1 MTGYRIDP
9 QGVETVLNAT
19 KSDAEKFG
27 TILKPLQ
34 GWVEFAATGTGGSG
48 AIVPALQSF
57 FENQSAG
64 LEAIGTRVGAAII
77 GAVQATKAYIDGDLE
92 MVQTYQKNA
101 AITANPSLYGY
112 HRSLEPADAEPHRS
126 QCYPR

>member
-9 QGVETVLNAT
+9 NGVETVLNAT
-19 KSDAEKFG
+19 KSEAEKFG

-57 FENQSAG
+57 FENQSVG
-64 LEAIGTRVGAAII
+64 LEAIGTRVGAAVT
-77 GAVQATKAYIDGDLE
+77 GAYQATKAYIDGDLE
-92 MVQTYQKNA
+92 MVQTYQRNA
-101 AITANPSLYGY
+101 AIAANPQPPAVPRMGGY
-112 HRSLEPADAEPHRS
+112 
-126 QCYPR
+126 

>member
-9 QGVETVLNAT
+9 KGVETVLNAT
-19 KSDAEKFG
+19 KDEAEKFG

-48 AIVPALQSF
+48 AIIPALQSF
-57 FENQSAG
+57 FETQAVG
-64 LEAIGTRVGAAII
+64 LKAINTRVGAAIT
-77 GAVQATKAYIDGDLE
+77 GAYEATKAYIDGDLE

-101 AITANPSLYGY
+101 AIAANPPPELPRRMGGY
-112 HRSLEPADAEPHRS
+112 
-126 QCYPR
+126 

>member
-19 KSDAEKFG
+19 KSDAEEFG

-64 LEAIGTRVGAAII
+64 LEAIGTRVGAAIT

-101 AITANPSLYGY
+101 AITANPSLQGVPPQLGA
-112 HRSLEPADAEPHRS
+112 R
-126 QCYPR
+126 

>member
-9 QGVETVLNAT
+9 NGVETVLNAT

-64 LEAIGTRVGAAII
+64 LDAIGTRVGAAIT
-77 GAVQATKAYIDGDLE
+77 GAYQATKAYLDGDME
-92 MVQTYQKNA
+92 MVQTYQQNA
-101 AITANPSLYGY
+101 VIAGNPQVHQGPPRMGGY
-112 HRSLEPADAEPHRS
+112 
-126 QCYPR
+126 

>member
-9 QGVETVLNAT
+9 KGVETVLNAT
-19 KSDAEKFG
+19 TSEAEKFG

-34 GWVEFAATGTGGSG
+34 GWVEFAVTGTGGSG

-57 FENQSAG
+57 FENQSVG
-64 LEAIGTRVGAAII
+64 LQAINTRVGAAIT
-77 GAVQATKAYIDGDLE
+77 GAYQATKAYIDGDLE

-101 AITANPSLYGY
+101 AVAANPPPDLPRRMGGY
-112 HRSLEPADAEPHRS
+112 
-126 QCYPR
+126 

>member
-9 QGVETVLNAT
+9 KGVETVLNAT

-57 FENQSAG
+57 FENQSVG
-64 LEAIGTRVGAAII
+64 LKAIDTRVGAAIN
-77 GAVQATKAYIDGDLE
+77 GAYEATKAYLDGDLE
-92 MVQTYQKNA
+92 MVQTYQQNA
-101 AITANPSLYGY
+101 AIAANPSLHGVPRQLGGY
-112 HRSLEPADAEPHRS
+112 
-126 QCYPR
+126 

>member
-19 KSDAEKFG
+19 KSDAEEFG

-64 LEAIGTRVGAAII
+64 LEAIGTRVGAAIT

-101 AITANPSLYGY
+101 AITANPSMHGVPPQLGA
-112 HRSLEPADAEPHRS
+112 R
-126 QCYPR
+126 

>member
-9 QGVETVLNAT
+9 KGVETVLNAT
-19 KSDAEKFG
+19 KSEAEKFG

-48 AIVPALQSF
+48 AIIAALQSF
-57 FENQSAG
+57 FENQSVG
-64 LEAIGTRVGAAII
+64 LQAINTRVDAAIT
-77 GAVQATKAYIDGDLE
+77 GAYEATKAYIDGDLD

-101 AITANPSLYGY
+101 AIAADPPLHGVPRQLGGY
-112 HRSLEPADAEPHRS
+112 
-126 QCYPR
+126 

>member
-9 QGVETVLNAT
+9 KGVETVLNAT

-34 GWVEFAATGTGGSG
+34 GLVEFAATGTGGS
-48 AIVPALQSF
+48 IIPALQSF
-57 FENQSAG
+57 FENQSVG
-64 LEAIGTRVGAAII
+64 LKAINTRVGAAIT
-77 GAVQATKAYIDGDLE
+77 GAYEATKAYVEGDLE

-101 AITANPSLYGY
+101 AVAADPPLQGVPRQLGGY
-112 HRSLEPADAEPHRS
+112 
-126 QCYPR
+126 

>member
-19 KSDAEKFG
+19 KGDAEEFG
-27 TILKPLQ
+27 TILEPLQ

-57 FENQSAG
+57 FENQSEG
-64 LEAIGTRVGAAII
+64 LKAIGTRVTAAIT
-77 GAVQATKAYIDGDLE
+77 GAYEATKAYVDGDLE
-92 MVQTYQKNA
+92 MVQTYQRNA
-101 AITANPSLYGY
+101 AVAADPPLYGVPQRMGGY
-112 HRSLEPADAEPHRS
+112 
-126 QCYPR
+126 

>member
-9 QGVETVLNAT
+9 GGVETVLNAT
-19 KSDAEKFG
+19 KSEAERFG

-57 FENQSAG
+57 FENQSVG
-64 LEAIGTRVGAAII
+64 LESMNTRVGAAIT
-77 GAVQATKAYIDGDLE
+77 GAYEATKAYIDGDLE
-92 MVQTYQKNA
+92 MVQTYQRNA
-101 AITANPSLYGY
+101 ASAANPPPDLPKRMGGY
-112 HRSLEPADAEPHRS
+112 
-126 QCYPR
+126 

>member
-9 QGVETVLNAT
+9 NGVETVLNAT

-48 AIVPALQSF
+48 AIIPALQSF
-57 FENQSAG
+57 FENQSVG
-64 LEAIGTRVGAAII
+64 LKAINTRVGAAIT
-77 GAVQATKAYIDGDLE
+77 GAYQATRAYIDGDLE
-92 MVQTYQKNA
+92 MVQTYQRNA
-101 AITANPSLYGY
+101 ATAANPPP
-112 HRSLEPADAEPHRS
+112 EP
-126 QCYPR
+126 PRRMGGPY

>member
-9 QGVETVLNAT
+9 QGVETVLSAT
-19 KSDAEKFG
+19 KSDAEEFG

-57 FENQSAG
+57 FENQSVG
-64 LEAIGTRVGAAII
+64 LQAIGTRVTAAIT
-77 GAVQATKAYIDGDLE
+77 GAYEATRAYIDGDLE
-92 MVQTYQKNA
+92 MVQTYQRNA
-101 AITANPSLYGY
+101 AVAANPPLHGVPQRPGGY
-112 HRSLEPADAEPHRS
+112 
-126 QCYPR
+126 

>member
-9 QGVETVLNAT
+9 KGVETVLNAT

-48 AIVPALQSF
+48 AVVPALQSF
-57 FENQSAG
+57 FEQQSVG
-64 LEAIGTRVGAAII
+64 LKAMSTRVGAAIT
-77 GAVQATKAYIDGDLE
+77 GAYEATTAYIDGDLD

-101 AITANPSLYGY
+101 AIAADPPQYGV
-112 HRSLEPADAEPHRS
+112 PPHLGG
-126 QCYPR
+126 Y

>member
-9 QGVETVLNAT
+9 NGVETVLNAT

-48 AIVPALQSF
+48 AIVPALESF
-57 FENQSAG
+57 FENQSVG
-64 LEAIGTRVGAAII
+64 LVAIGNRVGAAIT
-77 GAVQATKAYIDGDLE
+77 GAYQATKAYVDGDLE

-101 AITANPSLYGY
+101 ATAANPQPPVVPRMGGY
-112 HRSLEPADAEPHRS
+112 
-126 QCYPR
+126 

>member
-9 QGVETVLNAT
+9 KGVETVLNAT

-48 AIVPALQSF
+48 AIIPALQSF
-57 FENQSAG
+57 FENQSVG
-64 LEAIGTRVGAAII
+64 LKAINTRVGAAIT
-77 GAVQATKAYIDGDLE
+77 GAYEATKAYVEGDLE

-101 AITANPSLYGY
+101 AVAADPPLHGAPRQLGGY
-112 HRSLEPADAEPHRS
+112 
-126 QCYPR
+126 

>member
-9 QGVETVLNAT
+9 KGVETVLNAT
-19 KSDAEKFG
+19 KSEAEKFG

-48 AIVPALQSF
+48 AIIPALQSF
-57 FENQSAG
+57 FENQSVG
-64 LEAIGTRVGAAII
+64 LKAITTRVGAAIT
-77 GAVQATKAYIDGDLE
+77 GAYEATKAYVDGDLD

-101 AITANPSLYGY
+101 AIAADPPLHGVPRQLGGY
-112 HRSLEPADAEPHRS
+112 
-126 QCYPR
+126 

>member
-1 MTGYRIDP
+1 MTGLPDRPRRRRDSA
-9 QGVETVLNAT
+9 NAT
-19 KSDAEKFG
+19 KTDAEKFG

-57 FENQSAG
+57 FEKQSIG
-64 LEAIGTRVGAAII
+64 LEAIGTRVGAAIT
-77 GAVQATKAYIDGDLE
+77 GAYQATKAYVEGDLE

-101 AITANPSLYGY
+101 AALRRTRMAA
-112 HRSLEPADAEPHRS
+112 RQRPAGREATDA
-126 QCYPR
+126 

>member
-57 FENQSAG
+57 FEQQSVG
-64 LEAIGTRVGAAII
+64 LQAISTRVGAAIT
-77 GAVQATKAYIDGDLE
+77 GAVQATTAYVEGDLD

-101 AITANPSLYGY
+101 AVA
-112 HRSLEPADAEPHRS
+112 ADPPLSGVPPQFGGH
-126 QCYPR
+126 

>member
-9 QGVETVLNAT
+9 KGVETVLNAT

-57 FENQSAG
+57 FENQSEG
-64 LEAIGTRVGAAII
+64 LEAIGTRVNAAIT
-77 GAVQATKAYIDGDLE
+77 GAYEATKAYIDGDLE

-101 AITANPSLYGY
+101 VVAANPPPQGAPRRLGGY
-112 HRSLEPADAEPHRS
+112 
-126 QCYPR
+126 

>member
-9 QGVETVLNAT
+9 NGVETVLNAT
-19 KSDAEKFG
+19 KSEAEEFG

-64 LEAIGTRVGAAII
+64 LEAIGTRVGAAIT
-77 GAVQATKAYIDGDLE
+77 GGYQATKAYVDGDLE
-92 MVQTYQKNA
+92 MVQTYQNNA
-101 AITANPSLYGY
+101 AIAANPPPSVRPRMGGY
-112 HRSLEPADAEPHRS
+112 
-126 QCYPR
+126 

>member
-9 QGVETVLNAT
+9 NGVETVLNAT
-19 KSDAEKFG
+19 KSEAERFG
-27 TILKPLQ
+27 TILKPLH

-57 FENQSAG
+57 FENQSVG
-64 LEAIGTRVGAAII
+64 LEAIGTRVGAAIT
-77 GAVQATKAYIDGDLE
+77 GAYQATKAYVDGDLE

-101 AITANPSLYGY
+101 ATAANPQPAVVPRMGGY
-112 HRSLEPADAEPHRS
+112 
-126 QCYPR
+126 